1 MGYSVSWILFF
12 LWILFFHGLLFC
24 FSHFLITKIFTGT
37 ESYCAPEVL
46 YGTDTVKASDLW
58 SVGVCLYIMLCG
70 CPPFWVDDHKV
81 SCFS

>member
-1 MGYSVSWILFF
+1 MNFFHWTTLFSWITLFS
-12 LWILFFHGLLFC
+12 WATLF
-24 FSHFLITKIFTGT
+24 FSHFLITKNKPGT